1 LTDAENA
8 EVLGT
13 MSAQF
18 GICSLE
24 NRPLNREY
32 LSAVRPMLSLYGP
45 DAEGSVCQDNLQ
57 ILYRALYP
65 TQEARRET
73 QPYICPSGA
82 VITWDGRLDNRD
94 ELAHLL
100 MPEISRASTAV
111 EIVGAGFER
120 FGTRLFARLVGDWA
134 LSIWDARTRALIL
147 ARDFVGTRQLYYFLE
162 KDQVRWC
169 TILDPL
175 LTVTGHSFELNHEYI
190 AGWLGF
196 FPAASL
202 TPYVGIFSVPPSSF
216 VALSSEKQTVHK
228 YWEFDAGNRIRHRS
242 DADYEQHFRDVF
254 ANAVRR
260 RLRSDRPV
268 VAELSGGMDSS
279 AIVCMADRLISDGS
293 ALAPRLCTLSYYDN
307 SEPSWNELPY
317 VAAVETK
324 RGDRGYHI
332 DASSSASTGRSEES
346 SFYCLPGGAP
356 DKDNAARA
364 FADVLVRERGRTV
377 LSGLGGDEV
386 LGGVP
391 TPNPELQDLI
401 VRLEFRRLCQ
411 QLKAWALSQRRPWF
425 YLLWEALRDFAPPHR
440 ARSREIERSI
450 PWLLPDFKS
459 RFWLAL
465 SGYEP
470 RLSPTESLPSFQQN
484 LSTLE
489 ALRRH
494 LACATPGFDPAY
506 EKVYPYLDRE
516 LVEFCFAIPR
526 DQLVRPGRRRF
537 LQRNALQ
544 RIVPAEILERRKS
557 FVVRGPMTALAA
569 QFKQFD
575 NREMITASLG
585 ILDPKSVSRYLGR
598 VRAGEET
605 AIVPLMRLLT
615 IERWLHSF
623 GNHLRVD
630 GKDST
635 VPEPMRQPRSRPV
648 AKVQLALA
656 A

>member
-1 LTDAENA
+1 
-8 EVLGT
+8 

-18 GICSLE
+18 GICSFE
-24 NRPLNREY
+24 GRPLNREY
-32 LSAVRPMLSLYGP
+32 LSMVRPVLAPYGP
-45 DAEGSVCQDNLQ
+45 DSEGLFCQDNFG
-57 ILYRALYP
+57 ILYRALY
-65 TQEARRET
+65 TNQEARREM
-73 QPYICPSGA
+73 QPYICSSGA

-100 MPEISRASTAV
+100 KPEISRASTDV
-111 EIVGAGFER
+111 EIVAAGFER

-134 LSIWDARTRALIL
+134 LSIWDAQTRALIL
-147 ARDFVGTRQLYYFLE
+147 ARDFVGTRQLYYLME
-162 KDQVRWC
+162 KDQVMWC

-175 LTVTGHSFELNHEYI
+175 LILAGHSFELNHEYI

-196 FPAASL
+196 FPASSL
-202 TPYVGIFSVPPSSF
+202 TPYVGICSVPPSSF
-216 VALSSEKQTVHK
+216 VTLSHGKQTVHT
-228 YWEFDAGNRIRHRS
+228 YWEFDANNQIRHRS
-242 DADYEQHFRDVF
+242 DADYEQHFREVF
-254 ANAVRR
+254 SAAVRR

-279 AIVCMADRLISDGS
+279 AIVCMADRLIADGS
-293 ALAPRLCTLSYYDN
+293 AAARRLCTLSYYDN

-317 VAAVETK
+317 VAAVEAK
-324 RGDRGYHI
+324 RAEQGYHV
-332 DASSSASTGRSEES
+332 DACSPAATARVDES
-346 SFYCLPGGAP
+346 SFYCLPGAP

-364 FADVLVRERGRTV
+364 FGDFLVREDSRTV

-401 VRLEFRRLCQ
+401 VRLELRRLCQ
-411 QLKAWALSQRRPWF
+411 QLKAWALSQRRPWI
-425 YLLWEALRDFAPPHR
+425 YLLWEALRDFAPPR
-440 ARSREIERSI
+440 PARSREIERSM
-450 PWLLPDFKS
+450 PWLLPEFKR
-459 RFWLAL
+459 RFWPAL

-470 RLSPTESLPSFQQN
+470 RLSLIESPPSFQQN

-489 ALRRH
+489 ALQRH
-494 LACATPGFDPAY
+494 LACTAPGSDPAY
-506 EKVYPYLDRE
+506 QRLYPYLDRE

-537 LQRNALQ
+537 LQRNAL
-544 RIVPAEILERRKS
+544 RGIVPAEILERRKS
-557 FVVRGPMTALAA
+557 FLVRGPMTALAA
-569 QFKQFD
+569 QFKQFA
-575 NREMITASLG
+575 NRGMITASLG
-585 ILDPKSVSRYLGR
+585 ILDPESFSRYLGR

-615 IERWLHSF
+615 IERWLQGF
-623 GNHLRVD
+623 GNRLRVD

-635 VPEPMRQPRSRPV
+635 VPGPERQCRSRRV
-648 AKVQLALA
+648 AKVQLELA

>member
-1 LTDAENA
+1 
-8 EVLGT
+8 

-18 GICSLE
+18 GICNFESGPRSGE
-24 NRPLNREY
+24 YLNR
-32 LSAVRPMLSLYGP
+32 VRPVLAPYGP
-45 DAEGSVCQDNLQ
+45 DSEGSFCQDNFG
-57 ILYRALYP
+57 ILYRALYT
-65 TQEARRET
+65 TQEAHREM

-94 ELAHLL
+94 ELAHVL

-111 EIVGAGFER
+111 EIVAAGFER
-120 FGTRLFARLVGDWA
+120 FGTRLFARLLGDWA
-134 LSIWDARTRALIL
+134 LSIWDARTRSLIL
-147 ARDFVGTRQLYYFLE
+147 ARDFVGTRQLYYFVG
-162 KDQVRWC
+162 KDEVVWC

-175 LTVTGHSFELNHEYI
+175 LTLAGHSFELNHEYI

-202 TPYVGIFSVPPSSF
+202 TPYVGVCCVPPSSF
-216 VALSSEKQTVHK
+216 VTLSHEKQTVHK
-228 YWEFDAGNRIRHRS
+228 YWEFDGNHQIRHRS
-242 DADYEQHFRDVF
+242 DADYEQHFREVF
-254 ANAVRR
+254 SNAVRR

-279 AIVCMADRLISDGS
+279 AIVCMADRLIADGS
-293 ALAPRLCTLSYYDN
+293 AAASRLCTLSYYDN

-317 VAAVETK
+317 VAAVEAK
-324 RGDRGYHI
+324 RGERGCHI
-332 DASSSASTGRSEES
+332 DASSSASTARFEES

-364 FADVLVRERGRTV
+364 FADFLVREDSRTV

-440 ARSREIERSI
+440 ARSREIEKSI
-450 PWLLPDFKS
+450 PWLLPEFKG
-459 RFWLAL
+459 RFWSAL

-470 RLSPTESLPSFQQN
+470 RLSPIESLPSFQQN
-484 LSTLE
+484 LNTLE

-494 LACATPGFDPAY
+494 LACTTPGSDPAY
-506 EKVYPYLDRE
+506 ERLYPYLDRE
-516 LVEFCFAIPR
+516 LIEFCFAIPR

-537 LQRNALQ
+537 LQRNAL
-544 RIVPAEILERRKS
+544 RGIVPAEVLERRKS
-557 FVVRGPMTALAA
+557 FLVRGPMTALAA

-575 NREMITASLG
+575 NREIITASLG
-585 ILDPKSVSRYLGR
+585 ILDPESFSRYLGR

-605 AIVPLMRLLT
+605 AIVPLMRLLI
-615 IERWLHSF
+615 IERWLQAF
-623 GNHLRVD
+623 GNRLRVD
-630 GKDST
+630 GEDPKA
-635 VPEPMRQPRSRPV
+635 PGPRHQCRSHRI
-648 AKVQLALA
+648 AKVQLELA
-656 A
+656 G